1 MPVEATEEQIDRA
14 HESVVENHPN
24 AEHEVYEAYFAEA
37 LADIMAIDAAADR
50 REKELGHHAV

>member
-14 HESVVENHPN
+14 HESVVTNHPN
-24 AEHEVYEAYFAEA
+24 AEDEVYSDYFAEA

-50 REKELGHHAV
+50 REKELDHHAV

>member
-50 REKELGHHAV
+50 RERELSR